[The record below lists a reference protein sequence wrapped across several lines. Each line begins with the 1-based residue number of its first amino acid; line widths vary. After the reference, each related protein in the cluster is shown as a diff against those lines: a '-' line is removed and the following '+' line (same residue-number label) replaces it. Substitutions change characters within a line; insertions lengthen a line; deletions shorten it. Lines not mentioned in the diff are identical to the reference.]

1 MDIHENHDD
10 EDQEVTETTV
20 ASQPSRRNIV
30 EVSEWQVTRGECSIE
45 GPHPNAEL
53 SRTYLIGLAPPQTT
67 ASLRVVC
74 KLESEGLEGSLEDET
89 GHVRFYR
96 QLRFYL
102 QPFRLPHDA
111 ALVMGLSTVDLSRG
125 GEFDVV
131 ASPVDRDTSVFTK
144 FGGRNDIRTCLDVLM
159 SGDDMIFTVSGET
172 ESLVKFRLPND
183 GEFKRLVDEVCERF
197 GRTEIAFEVMRSQFR
212 R

>member
-1 MDIHENHDD
+1 
-10 EDQEVTETTV
+10 
-20 ASQPSRRNIV
+20 
-30 EVSEWQVTRGECSIE
+30 
-45 GPHPNAEL
+45 
-53 SRTYLIGLAPPQTT
+53 
-67 ASLRVVC
+67 
-74 KLESEGLEGSLEDET
+74 LESEGLEGSLEDES
-89 GHVRFYR
+89 GHVRLYR

-102 QPFRLPHDA
+102 HPFRLPHDA
-111 ALVMGLSTVDLSRG
+111 AFVMGLSTVDLSRG

-131 ASPVDRDTSVFTK
+131 ASAVDRDISVFTK

-159 SGDDMIFTVSGET
+159 CGADMIFTVSDET

-183 GEFKRLVDEVCERF
+183 GEFKRLVDEACEQF